1 MTALGALFYL
11 LSAVLLIAAGL
22 AATRRNPVHAV
33 CCAVVAFIA
42 TAGLFVVLG
51 APLPGVLEV
60 VIYAGAI
67 MVLFLFIIMLLG
79 LPVGV
84 GAVPAARLVVP
95 GVIAAATLVA
105 LFALIGVDPVGRG
118 LLPAAMATPAAVG
131 TVLFGTYWLA
141 VEAVSIILFAA
152 LAAVLLLGRA
162 ERDAGRQGGSA
173 A

>member
-11 LSAVLLIAAGL
+11 LSAVLLGAAAL

-33 CCAVVAFIA
+33 CCAVVVFLAA
-42 TAGLFVVLG
+42 AGIFVVLG

-60 VIYAGAI
+60 MVYAGAI

-79 LPVGV
+79 LKTGV
-84 GAVPAARLVVP
+84 GAVPAARLLVP
-95 GVIAAATLVA
+95 GGLAAATLVA
-105 LFALIGVDPVGRG
+105 LFALIGADPAGRT
-118 LLPAAMATPAAVG
+118 LLPAALAAPGNVG
-131 TVLFGTYWLA
+131 RVLFDSYWLA
-141 VEAVSIILFAA
+141 VEAVSLLLFAA

-162 ERDAGRQGGSA
+162 RRTNATGGPA